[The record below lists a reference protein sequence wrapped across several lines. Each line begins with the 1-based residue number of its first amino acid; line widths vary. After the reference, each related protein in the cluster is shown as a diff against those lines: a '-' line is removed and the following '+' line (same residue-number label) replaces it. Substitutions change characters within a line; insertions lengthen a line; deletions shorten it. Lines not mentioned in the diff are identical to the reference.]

1 MRRTGLVLVVGC
13 MAAVSF
19 AARSQTSNTP
29 QPPAQTSPP
38 AQELPKTYLPGLG
51 EFMGRIQ
58 VDHAKLWLAGQA
70 RNWELADYEL
80 TELKEVFSD
89 VQDFVP
95 ALSERSRRRHDRR
108 DHHRDHDRSG
118 QGHLGARFQRLL
130 HRLRPADDRV
140 QFLPPGC
147 QPALHHHPAAG
158 AVEFQQS
165 GLLSKEVRPAGR
177 GATLMPAAIDRRGL
191 GKEACENV
199 IADRVILLLK

>member
-1 MRRTGLVLVVGC
+1 MCRTGLVLVVGC

-19 AARSQTSNTP
+19 TARSQTSNAP
-29 QPPAQTSPP
+29 QPPAQTPKP

-95 ALSERSRRRHDRR
+95 RYQNVPVGDMIDAIITGTMTDLDKAISAR
-108 DHHRDHDRSG
+108 D
-118 QGHLGARFQRLL
+118 F
-130 HRLRPADDRV
+130 
-140 QFLPPGC
+140 
-147 QPALHHHPAAG
+147 
-158 AVEFQQS
+158 
-165 GLLSKEVRPAGR
+165 K
-177 GATLMPAAIDRRGL
+177 
-191 GKEACENV
+191 
-199 IADRVILLLK
+199 

>member
-19 AARSQTSNTP
+19 AARSQTSNAP

-95 ALSERSRRRHDRR
+95 RYQNVPVGDMIDAIITGTMTDLDKAISAR
-108 DHHRDHDRSG
+108 DFNAFSTAFDQLTTACNSCHQAANRPFITI
-118 QGHLGARFQRLL
+118 Q
-130 HRLRPADDRV
+130 RPA
-140 QFLPPGC
+140 
-147 QPALHHHPAAG
+147 
-158 AVEFQQS
+158 QS
-165 GLLSKEVRPAGR
+165 SFSNQDFSPK
-177 GATLMPAAIDRRGL
+177 
-191 GKEACENV
+191 K
-199 IADRVILLLK
+199 